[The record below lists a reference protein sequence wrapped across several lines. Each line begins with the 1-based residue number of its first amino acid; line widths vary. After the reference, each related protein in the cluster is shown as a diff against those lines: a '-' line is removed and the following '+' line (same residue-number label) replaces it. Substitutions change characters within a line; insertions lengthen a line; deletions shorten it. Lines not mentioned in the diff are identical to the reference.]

1 VQRHS
6 TSNRPSQRSATWW
19 LLVTFLA
26 FWAGLLLHE
35 AAHFAI
41 AGVLFAPDDWG
52 SVPAYGDASRGIAAA
67 AGPLVPL
74 LIVLV
79 CATIASRAHQPVAI
93 AAGLGAAS
101 RIFLVAVPTMLGR
114 PNDERVVSVVT
125 GLPGPLIWTAEA
137 AVTIL
142 LIAWMLLSWRDQLR
156 VGAISFCL
164 VGVALGWISAFT
176 VGRALG
182 LPI

>member
-1 VQRHS
+1 VQRHP
-6 TSNRPSQRSATWW
+6 TPNRPSQRSATWW
-19 LLVTFLA
+19 LLVTFGT

-35 AAHFAI
+35 AAHFAV
-41 AGVLFAPDDWG
+41 ARVLFAPDDWVR
-52 SVPAYGDASRGIAAA
+52 VPAYGDFSRGIAAA

-74 LIVLV
+74 LTILV
-79 CATIASRAHQPVAI
+79 CAIIAARSRQPIAI

-114 PNDERVVSVVT
+114 PNDEQVVSVVT

-137 AVTIL
+137 AVTTL
-142 LIAWMLLSWRDQLR
+142 LIAWMLRSWREQLR
-156 VGAISFCL
+156 VRAIAFCL
-164 VGVALGWISAFT
+164 VGAFLGWISALT
-176 VGRALG
+176 LG